1 MKAKVLLSMAAMM
14 VASSVMLQAET
25 ELNLPS
31 GVELSSTA
39 TFTSN
44 YIFRGQSKTATRP
57 AVGLTLDAEHESG
70 VYAGLDGYNIDSESA
85 SLQANYSVGF
95 ASELT
100 DTIKYDV
107 AVVYRDTL
115 GSGTENTL
123 FNGEAEVEAE
133 VEYATESFGDVS
145 ALVSYGTDSEELYY
159 EVGLATTFGA
169 NVSYGSIE
177 NVGAFVGADYDV
189 FAISDYSL
197 SVELAYLMPED
208 DSADEELE
216 YALTLKKAF

>member
-1 MKAKVLLSMAAMM
+1 MAAMM

-25 ELNLPS
+25 KLDLPS

-57 AVGLTLDAEHESG
+57 MMLSSVCTGLN
-70 VYAGLDGYNIDSESA
+70 GYNIDSDSA

-123 FNGEAEVEAE
+123 FNGGKVEAE
-133 VEYATESFGDVS
+133 VNY
-145 ALVSYGTDSEELYY
+145 
-159 EVGLATTFGA
+159 
-169 NVSYGSIE
+169 N
-177 NVGAFVGADYDV
+177 
-189 FAISDYSL
+189 
-197 SVELAYLMPED
+197 
-208 DSADEELE
+208 
-216 YALTLKKAF
+216 